1 MVDED
6 IELDYGPLVEE
17 IPEKK
22 KVKVRVGP
30 ICTNRFMNVRQYG
43 VIHRHLPGFYT
54 VPLTACWT
62 CKLRFCQERIFRL
75 TSLLM
80 EEKPQSF

>member
-22 KVKVRVGP
+22 KSTEKKNISNEGKGKG
-30 ICTNRFMNVRQYG
+30 MSDMYKQ
-43 VIHRHLPGFYT
+43 IH
-54 VPLTACWT
+54 
-62 CKLRFCQERIFRL
+62 
-75 TSLLM
+75 
-80 EEKPQSF
+80 